1 MVIADKKLKIVH
13 SNQSFIDLLG
23 NDALEINDIIPGLVG
38 ADLKSLLPYN
48 IYNQFSYVLQNGEDV
63 MNRDLTYK
71 EVLLNISVFTIKKG
85 SVVGAI
91 LRDMM
96 QLFVFFQN
104 IFYTIR
110 RNTSINLLTNHYHW
124 C

>member
-1 MVIADKKLKIVH
+1 MQQIVMFNKYQANLICNFAQQKKAAKEQPFFV
-13 SNQSFIDLLG
+13 
-23 NDALEINDIIPGLVG
+23 
-38 ADLKSLLPYN
+38 KS
-48 IYNQFSYVLQNGEDV
+48 
-63 MNRDLTYK
+63 
-71 EVLLNISVFTIKKG
+71 
-85 SVVGAI
+85 
-91 LRDMM
+91 MM